1 MNAMISEDKDS
12 DSSSSTPPRAVHRL
26 VRRVGRP
33 PSDTTSEKVEKAPR
47 DQDKN
52 PGRKGDIIPLTNL
65 HDLGISPEKIEAGL
79 SKALE
84 CCQLWDAILLLDEAD
99 VFLEARYCNSLDRNE
114 LVSIFHH
121 RLEHYQGLMF
131 LTTNRLSVIDPASK
145 SRLDLV
151 LPYHDP
157 DVPSHRKVWVS
168 FIQKLGP
175 GVTSIGDSD
184 FDELAKE
191 QLNGREIKDL
201 IKTALVL
208 PAAPSPSEPNT

>member
-33 PSDTTSEKVEKAPR
+33 PSDTTAFLPSLEWLTFQVAGKSHV
-47 DQDKN
+47 
-52 PGRKGDIIPLTNL
+52 PLYIVSAS
-65 HDLGISPEKIEAGL
+65 DLGISPEKIEAGL